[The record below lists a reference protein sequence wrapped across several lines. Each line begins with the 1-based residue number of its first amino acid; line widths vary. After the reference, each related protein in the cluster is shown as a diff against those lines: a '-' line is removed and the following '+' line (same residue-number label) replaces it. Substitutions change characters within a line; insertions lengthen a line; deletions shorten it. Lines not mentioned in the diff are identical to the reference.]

1 MKLFRPQR
9 SAGIFAASLAALLGF
24 ALLYFPVGDG
34 VTRLSY
40 DLPQALR
47 KNIPAND
54 AVVIYMDEV
63 SHKLL
68 NQPFTAPW
76 DRSVHA
82 RLVDRLTS
90 AGARLIVFD
99 ILFTDPSQ
107 NPQAD
112 HDFADAI
119 KRSGRVVLGGNFL
132 EQRQATPGAQPLLWE
147 ELPYRPFLT
156 GAAGWGNVNLF
167 DDSEDYGVRRCFTN
181 VVNLSGQDNIPWLPD
196 AVVRLADPAAAQS
209 FPLDA
214 KNAWINYLG
223 PPGHIPHVSYFEAI
237 DPNGVPPNFF
247 KDKIVFIGAQLSADF
262 SGKSKDEFRTPY
274 SYGRNGFAPG
284 VEIHATATLDILHHL
299 WLTRLPLPLES
310 LLALLVAVAAGFG
323 LMRAPPLT
331 ATIIAA
337 GAVLLVVISAL
348 ELEWHGFVWFAWLV
362 PVFEIAVA
370 LLCAII
376 FNSLRLYVEKQL
388 IEQSLALHLSPKLA
402 KRLLNDPAAR
412 QVGGSQQEISI
423 LFTDIA
429 NFSRISETMRS
440 DDLVHLMNKYFETT
454 LQCIH
459 ETDGTVVKLIGDAI
473 FAIWN
478 APLPQPD
485 HRKRAAQAALRL
497 REQLVRFDATERT
510 LPLRTRAGLHT
521 GEACVG
527 NIGSSTR
534 FDYTAIGDSINLTA
548 RLEGLNK
555 QMGTQVL
562 ATREIQREV
571 EKEFVWRQ
579 VGHFKF
585 KGFGRAVE
593 IFDLVGP
600 VESAEKTRAWR
611 EKFAEALQDFRQR
624 KFDIAAE
631 KFRSVIQ
638 LRQTSEPE
646 LAEET
651 SFRAGDGPSHFY
663 LEKITV
669 LRANPPPYEWIGE
682 VELTEK

>member
-1 MKLFRPQR
+1 MKLFRPR
-9 SAGIFAASLAALLGF
+9 LSAGIFAAVLAALVGF
-24 ALLYFPVGDG
+24 VLLFFRIGDG
-34 VTRLSY
+34 VTRMSY

-54 AVVIYMDEV
+54 VVMVYMDEK
-63 SHKLL
+63 SHTELK
-68 NQPFTAPW
+68 QPYTAPW
-76 DRSVHA
+76 DRSLHA
-82 RLVDRLTS
+82 ELVQRLST
-90 AGARLIVFD
+90 AGARAIVFD
-99 ILFTDPSQ
+99 ILFTDPSEDTQ
-107 NPQAD
+107 VDAE
-112 HDFADAI
+112 FTDAI
-119 KRSGRVVLGGNFL
+119 KQSRRVALGANFV
-132 EQRQATPGAQPLLWE
+132 EHETMPGANGRWE
-147 ELPYRPFLT
+147 EFPYAPFRA
-156 GAAGWGNVNLF
+156 GAAAWGNVNF
-167 DDSEDYGVRRCFTN
+167 IQDPDYGIRHCFPIIQ
-181 VVNLSGQDNIPWLPD
+181 NLSGQDNIPWLPF
-196 AVVRLADPAAAQS
+196 AVAQFVDPSAAQS
-209 FPLDA
+209 FPQDA
-214 KNAWINYLG
+214 KNVWLNYFG
-223 PPGHIPHVSYFEAI
+223 PPGSIPSVSYFIALQ
-237 DPNGVPPNFF
+237 PNGPPPDFF
-247 KDKIVFIGAQLSADF
+247 KNKIVFIGAELTADF
-262 SGKSKDEFRTPY
+262 SGKGKDEYRTPY

-284 VEIHATATLDILHHL
+284 VEIHATATEDILHHL
-299 WLTRLPLPLES
+299 WLTRMPLSLES
-310 LLALLVAVAAGFG
+310 LLVLLVAAGAGFG
-323 LMRAPPLT
+323 LIRFQPLT
-331 ATIIAA
+331 ATLVALTA
-337 GAVLLVVISAL
+337 CLLVMALAL
-348 ELEWHGFVWFAWLV
+348 ETAWHSLIWFAWLI
-362 PVFEIAVA
+362 PILEIAIA

-388 IEQSLALHLSPKLA
+388 VEQSLALHLSPKLV
-402 KRLLNDPAAR
+402 KRLLNDPTAR

-485 HRKRAAQAALRL
+485 HRKRAALAALRL

-534 FDYTAIGDSINLTA
+534 FDYTAIGDSINLTS
-548 RLEGLNK
+548 RIEGLNK

-562 ATREIQREV
+562 ATREVQREV
-571 EKEFVWRQ
+571 EKDFVWRQ

-611 EKFAEALQDFRQR
+611 EKFADALQDFRQR
-624 KFDIAAE
+624 KFDSAAE

-638 LRQTSEPE
+638 MRQVVEPE

-651 SFRAGDGPSHFY
+651 SFRVGDGPSHFY
-663 LEKITV
+663 LEKITI
-669 LRANPPPYEWIGE
+669 LRANPPSYEWIGE